1 MHNLNQSNI
10 TDAVIASMQNTSDPR
25 LKQVMTSLV
34 QHLHD
39 FAREV
44 SLTEEEWFAAVDF
57 LTRVG
62 QNCDAKRQ
70 EFILLSDV
78 LGLSS
83 LVDMMNHHK
92 PPGCTESTPIGPFHV
107 EHAPAVEL
115 NGDVAQGALGVA
127 CHVSATV
134 RGRHGE
140 PVPHAHLEV
149 WQADANGLYDV
160 QYAELDHPQA
170 RATLVADDQGC
181 FAFRSVLAEPYPV
194 PTDGPVGHLLKATAR
209 HAWRPAH
216 LHFVVQAPGY
226 ETLVTHVF
234 RRNDPYLDQD
244 AVFAVRETLVAD
256 WLEQPDGSYQLSFDF
271 VLNDRRKMGNGFD

>member
-1 MHNLNQSNI
+1 MHNLDQSNI
-10 TDAVIASMQNTSDPR
+10 TDAVLQSMQNTNDPR
-25 LKQVMTSLV
+25 LKEIMSRLV

-44 SLTEEEWFAAVDF
+44 SLTEQEWLYAIEF

-62 QNCDAKRQ
+62 QTCDEKRQ

-83 LVDMMNHHK
+83 LVDMMNQRK
-92 PPGCTESTPIGPFHV
+92 PVGCTESTPIGPFHTQQSPEV
-107 EHAPAVEL
+107 EK
-115 NGDVAQGALGVA
+115 NGDVAQGAPGSVCYVEGA
-127 CHVSATV
+127 V
-134 RGRHGE
+134 RGLSGE
-140 PVPHAHLEV
+140 RVPHAQLEV

-160 QYAELDHPQA
+160 QYEDLDHPRA
-170 RATLVADDQGC
+170 RATLVADEQGR
-181 FAFRSVLAEPYPV
+181 FAFRSVLAQPYPV
-194 PTDGPVGHLLKATAR
+194 PTDGPVGHLLDATGR

-234 RRNDPYLDQD
+234 RRHDPYLEQD
-244 AVFAVRETLVAD
+244 AVFAVRQSLITE
-256 WLEQPDGSYQLSFDF
+256 WSEQPDGSYRMSFDF
-271 VLNDRRKMGNGFD
+271 VLNPCTEAGT

>member
-10 TDAVIASMQNTSDPR
+10 TDAVIQSMQNTSDPR

-39 FAREV
+39 FARDV
-44 SLTEEEWFAAVDF
+44 SLTEQEWFTAIEF

-62 QNCDAKRQ
+62 QNCDSKRQ

-83 LVDMMNHHK
+83 LVDMLNHRK
-92 PPGCTESTPIGPFHV
+92 PPGCTESTPIGPFHT
-107 EHAPAVEL
+107 EHAPTVGQ
-115 NGDVAQGALGVA
+115 NGDVAHGAPGVV
-127 CHVSATV
+127 CHVDGTV
-134 RGRHGE
+134 RGLAGE
-140 PVPHAHLEV
+140 PVPYAQLEV

-160 QYAELDHPQA
+160 QYLELDHPHA
-170 RATLVADDQGC
+170 RGKLTADEQGY

-194 PTDGPVGHLLKATAR
+194 PTDGPVGHLLGATAR
-209 HAWRPAH
+209 QAWRPAH
-216 LHFVVQAPGY
+216 LHFIVQAPGY

-244 AVFAVRETLVAD
+244 AVFAVRESLVAD
-256 WLEQPDGSYQLSFDF
+256 WLEQPDGSYRVSFDF
-271 VLNDRRKMGNGFD
+271 VLKPV